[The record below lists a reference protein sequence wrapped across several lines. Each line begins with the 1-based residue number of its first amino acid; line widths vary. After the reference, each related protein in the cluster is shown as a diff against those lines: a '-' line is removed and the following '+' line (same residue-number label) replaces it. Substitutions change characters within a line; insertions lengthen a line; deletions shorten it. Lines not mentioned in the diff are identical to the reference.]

1 MSITGQQRQIFN
13 QAQLLNILE
22 GTYGSL
28 PEEREAVDSIRG
40 GICYML
46 SIEWLLR
53 LLEEPFAYP
62 DSIYDTNYGST
73 AALFYYRL
81 IMIKNFRDARAMPVR
96 KRRRF
101 LACKKNYCCK

>member
-46 SIEWLLR
+46 SI
-53 LLEEPFAYP
+53 
-62 DSIYDTNYGST
+62 YDTNYGST
-73 AALFYYRL
+73 AALFYYKQ
-81 IMIKNFRDARAMPVR
+81 IANNYFKYSADYDYKFQGRAGHAGAEAPAVSGV
-96 KRRRF
+96 
-101 LACKKNYCCK
+101 

>member
-53 LLEEPFAYP
+53 LFEGPFAYP

-73 AALFYYRL
+73 AALFYYKQ
-81 IMIKNFRDARAMPVR
+81 IAN
-96 KRRRF
+96 
-101 LACKKNYCCK
+101 NYFKYSADYD

>member
-13 QAQLLNILE
+13 QARLLNILE

-62 DSIYDTNYGST
+62 DSIYDTNYGSAGGFWRVKII
-73 AALFYYRL
+73 AA
-81 IMIKNFRDARAMPVR
+81 NS
-96 KRRRF
+96 
-101 LACKKNYCCK
+101 C

>member
-13 QAQLLNILE
+13 QARLLNILE

-53 LLEEPFAYP
+53 LLEEPLHIRIPYTIQITEAP
-62 DSIYDTNYGST
+62 AVSG
-73 AALFYYRL
+73 
-81 IMIKNFRDARAMPVR
+81 V
-96 KRRRF
+96 
-101 LACKKNYCCK
+101 